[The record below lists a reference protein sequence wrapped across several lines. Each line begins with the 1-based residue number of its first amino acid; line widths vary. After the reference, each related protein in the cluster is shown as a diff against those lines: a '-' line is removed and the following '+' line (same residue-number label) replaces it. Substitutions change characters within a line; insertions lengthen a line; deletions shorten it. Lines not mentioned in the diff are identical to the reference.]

1 MNKEPI
7 SFEVLHPEPL
17 LIVISGPSGVGKDSV
32 VKELLRRNDNL
43 DFVVTATS
51 RDRREKEQNG
61 VDYFF
66 VTKEEFERM
75 KRDNELLEDSLV
87 YGQYKGIPKKSVLAV
102 WARGKDVIL
111 RIDFQGAMKIKNL
124 YPETLMIFLLPTS
137 EDELRKRLIDRKTET
152 PETIELRMA
161 TTRKEMESISIF
173 DYMVYNP
180 HGKMNEAVRNIE
192 TIINAEHH
200 RVNQRK
206 VRI

>member
-1 MNKEPI
+1 MKNEPI

-51 RDRREKEQNG
+51 REKREKEQNG

-192 TIINAEHH
+192 TIVNAEHH

>member
-1 MNKEPI
+1 MKKESI

-32 VKELLRRNDNL
+32 VKELLRRNESL

-51 RDRREKEQNG
+51 REKRVKEQNG

-75 KRDNELLEDSLV
+75 KRDNEFLEDSLV
-87 YGQYKGIPKKSVLAV
+87 YGQYKGIPKKQVLAA
-102 WARGKDVIL
+102 WSRGKDVIL
-111 RIDFQGAMKIKNL
+111 RIDFQGAMKIKKL
-124 YPETLMIFLLPTS
+124 FPETLMIFLLPTS
-137 EDELRKRLIDRKTET
+137 EDELRKRLMDRKTESA
-152 PETIELRMA
+152 ETIELRMA

-200 RVNQRK
+200 KVNQRK

>member
-51 RDRREKEQNG
+51 REKREKEQNG

-102 WARGKDVIL
+102 WAKGKDVIL

-173 DYMVYNP
+173 DYLVYNP

-192 TIINAEHH
+192 TIVNAEHH

>member
-1 MNKEPI
+1 MKNEPI

-32 VKELLRRNDNL
+32 VKELLRRNDSL

-51 RDRREKEQNG
+51 RTKREKEQNG

-137 EDELRKRLIDRKTET
+137 EDELRNRLIDRKTET

-192 TIINAEHH
+192 TIIKAEHL

>member
-1 MNKEPI
+1 
-7 SFEVLHPEPL
+7 
-17 LIVISGPSGVGKDSV
+17 
-32 VKELLRRNDNL
+32 
-43 DFVVTATS
+43 
-51 RDRREKEQNG
+51 

-137 EDELRKRLIDRKTET
+137 EDELRNRLIDRKTET

>member
-1 MNKEPI
+1 MKNEPI

-51 RDRREKEQNG
+51 REKREKEQNG

>member
-1 MNKEPI
+1 MKKEPI

-32 VKELLRRNDNL
+32 VKELLRKNASL

-51 RDRREKEQNG
+51 REKREKEKNG

-75 KRDNELLEDSLV
+75 KRDNEFLEDSLV
-87 YGQYKGIPKKSVLAV
+87 YGQYKGIPKKQVLAV
-102 WARGKDVIL
+102 WSRGKDVIL

-124 YPETLMIFLLPTS
+124 FPETLMIFLLPTS
-137 EDELRKRLIDRKTET
+137 EDELRKRLMDRKTESA
-152 PETIELRMA
+152 ETIELRMA

-180 HGKMNEAVRNIE
+180 HGKMDEAVRNIE

-200 RVNQRK
+200 RVSQRK